1 MTDDF
6 FAVIMAGGGGTRLWP
21 LSRRARPKQMLQI
34 FGNQTLFNV
43 SVKRL
48 QPLMEF
54 DRIFVVTVEDQAV
67 ILSNQ
72 VPSLPANNFILEPC
86 PRGTASVVG
95 LAAIK
100 LRKIDPDC
108 VIAILTAD
116 HYIADEGKFQELLQA
131 ARELALAGDLV
142 TLGITPRYPDT
153 GYGYIHR
160 GERRGVF
167 NGFEAFRVKA
177 FKEKPNISL
186 AEEYVDSGEYSW
198 NSGMFVWKA
207 ESILAEIER
216 QMPDLFRGL
225 EEIDRVLDT
234 ADEAETAERV
244 WCQLVSQTVDF
255 GIMEGARNVSVIPAN
270 DLGWCDVGGW
280 ARMFEVKDQD
290 ERGNVILAENCL
302 TVDAENTLIY
312 QDESSEAQRLI
323 VALGTDE
330 LIVVDMGDVLLV
342 CPKDRSEGVR
352 KIVRMLEEKGMDR
365 YL

>member
-1 MTDDF
+1 MANDY

-21 LSRRARPKQMLQI
+21 LSRRDRPKQMLQI

-48 QPLMEF
+48 QPLM
-54 DRIFVVTVEDQAV
+54 DRNRIFVVTVEEQV
-67 ILSNQ
+67 KILSNQ
-72 VPSLPANNFILEPC
+72 VPSLPANNFVLEPC

-100 LRKIDPDC
+100 LRKLNPDC

-116 HYIADEGKFQELLQA
+116 HFIADEVKFQELLQA
-131 ARELALAGDLV
+131 ARELALEGDLV
-142 TLGITPRYPDT
+142 TLGITPRYADT

-167 NGFEAFRVKA
+167 NGFEAFCVEA
-177 FKEKPNISL
+177 FKEKPDYDL
-186 AEEYVDSGEYSW
+186 AEEYINSGEYSW

-207 ESILAEIER
+207 ESILVEIER
-216 QMPDLFRGL
+216 QMPELFRGL

-234 ADEAETAERV
+234 ADEAETTDKV
-244 WCQLVSQTVDF
+244 WCQLESQTVDF
-255 GIMEGARNVSVIPAN
+255 GIMEGARDVSVIPAD

-280 ARMFEVKDQD
+280 ARMFEVKNHD
-290 ERGNVILAENCL
+290 EHGNVILAANCL

-312 QDESSEAQRLI
+312 QDDSAEAKRLV
-323 VALGTDE
+323 VALGTDD

-342 CPKDRSEGVR
+342 CPKNRSEDVR
-352 KIVRMLEEKGMDR
+352 KIVRLLEEKGMDQ